1 MTFDVAQIAAILRR
15 LRAQKLTLNP
25 GTLTDKGDERTVY
38 GPPVVIATDDGWN
51 PLLPEAAWDHSP
63 WQLEELAEIAAASD
77 GWVYLTVPVVVSEP
91 ADQFNGEWVDDG
103 FAVRVYP
110 SLALRQDNGWVEIP

>member
-1 MTFDVAQIAAILRR
+1 
-15 LRAQKLTLNP
+15 
-25 GTLTDKGDERTVY
+25 
-38 GPPVVIATDDGWN
+38 
-51 PLLPEAAWDHSP
+51 LLPEAAWDHSP